1 MAVNTK
7 QNTFI
12 NIVNSSIQ
20 KEDLILTTYQR
31 KPLTNNEIYTFCEQM
46 GMILKAGISSIE
58 GISIMLEDAGEGE
71 GKNILDEI
79 YTQLDL
85 TGSLY
90 SALASTQVFPKYV
103 LDMINLGETSGKL
116 DEVMDSLALY
126 YQREE
131 NISLGIKNAIMYPLI
146 MIGMMIL
153 VISVLIVKVMP
164 IFNQVFIQ
172 LGSEMTG
179 FSRGV
184 LDFGNTLS
192 RYSAVFVIL
201 IALLLILGLYFNKS
215 NRGREKLKHF
225 GSKFFLT
232 KNLYEKIA
240 LGRFTNGLAMTL
252 SSGLDT
258 DQSIELVSQLAD
270 HPELLEKIASCQKF
284 ISEGESFSDAL
295 SKAHIF
301 SGVYSRMLSIGYKSG
316 VMDEAMQKIAT
327 QYNDDV
333 DTSIGHLLSI
343 LEPTLVAILS
353 IIVGMILLSVMLPL
367 LGIMSTI
374 G

>member
-1 MAVNTK
+1 MNK
-7 QNTFI
+7 NQH
-12 NIVNSSIQ
+12 
-20 KEDLILTTYQR
+20 

-46 GMILKAGISSIE
+46 SMILKAGISSLE
-58 GISIMLEDAGEGE
+58 GVSIMMEDAAEGE
-71 GKNILDEI
+71 GKFILNVI
-79 YTQLDL
+79 YEQLDL
-85 TGSLY
+85 TGSLFM
-90 SALASTQVFPKYV
+90 ALSETGVFPKYV
-103 LDMINLGETSGKL
+103 LDMVNLGETSGKL
-116 DEVMDSLALY
+116 DEVMDSLARY

-131 NISLGIKNAIMYPLI
+131 NLSQGIKSAILYPLV

-153 VISVLIVKVMP
+153 VIVVLIVKVMP

-179 FSRGV
+179 FSKGI
-184 LDFGNTLS
+184 LDLGYTLS
-192 RYSAVFVIL
+192 KYSAIFVVIL
-201 IALLLILGLYFNKS
+201 ALLLITGLYLNKS
-215 NRGREKLKHF
+215 IKGKEQLKQF

-240 LGRFTNGLAMTL
+240 LGRFSNGMAMTL

-270 HPELLEKIASCQKF
+270 HPGLMEKIEACKKY
-284 ISEGESFSDAL
+284 ISEGENFSDAL
-295 SKAHIF
+295 SNANIF

-316 VMDEAMQKIAT
+316 VMDEAMQKIAV

-343 LEPTLVAILS
+343 LEPTLVAVLS

-367 LGIMSTI
+367 LGIMTTI

>member
-1 MAVNTK
+1 MKKN
-7 QNTFI
+7 Q
-12 NIVNSSIQ
+12 
-20 KEDLILTTYQR
+20 L

-46 GMILKAGISSIE
+46 SMILKAGISSLE
-58 GISIMLEDAGEGE
+58 GVSIMMEDAAEGD
-71 GKNILDEI
+71 GKFILNLI
-79 YTQLDL
+79 YEQLDL

-90 SALASTQVFPKYV
+90 TALSETGVFPKYV
-103 LDMINLGETSGKL
+103 LDMVNLGETSGKL
-116 DEVMDSLALY
+116 DEVMDSLARY

-131 NISLGIKNAIMYPLI
+131 NLSQGIRSAILYPLV
-146 MIGMMIL
+146 MVGMMIL
-153 VISVLIVKVMP
+153 VIVVLIVKVMP

-179 FSRGV
+179 FSKGV
-184 LDFGNTLS
+184 LDLGYTLS
-192 RYSAVFVIL
+192 RYSAVVVVIL
-201 IALLLILGLYFNKS
+201 ALILVAALYLNKS
-215 NRGREKLKHF
+215 VKGKEQLKRF
-225 GSKFFLT
+225 GCRFVLT

-240 LGRFTNGLAMTL
+240 LGRFSNGMAMTL

-270 HPELLEKIASCQKF
+270 HPELMEKIEDCKKYIA
-284 ISEGESFSDAL
+284 EGENFSDAL
-295 SKAHIF
+295 SKANIF

-316 VMDEAMQKIAT
+316 VMDEAMQKIAI

-343 LEPTLVAILS
+343 LEPTLVAVLS
-353 IIVGMILLSVMLPL
+353 VFVGLILLSVMLPL
-367 LGIMSTI
+367 LGIMTTI